1 MTDTLHVLALAGPL
15 FLILIGSYL
24 IYRNLITDFMV
35 RAVVLLAIL
44 GIVAAIA
51 PLASRLKHVEITEQ
65 SCRVLP
71 SHVLPYDIA
80 FEEVDSFSVDSITGM
95 VKLKLTASPTL
106 PSDSVWFILEARAG
120 KTKREGLQ
128 EVRTF
133 LKQRVQ
139 LSDDEELRSRDE
151 G

>member
-1 MTDTLHVLALAGPL
+1 MDLV
-15 FLILIGSYL
+15 
-24 IYRNLITDFMV
+24 V

-44 GIVAAIA
+44 GIVGAVA
-51 PLASRLKHVEITEQ
+51 PLASRLKHVEITAR

-71 SHVLPYDIA
+71 SHVLPYEIA
-80 FEEVDSFSVDSITGM
+80 FAEVDSFSINFITGI
-95 VKLKLTASPTL
+95 VKLKLTASGTL

-120 KTKREGLQ
+120 KTKRERLQ
-128 EVRTF
+128 EVRSF

-139 LSDDEELRSRDE
+139 VPGDKGLRSRDE